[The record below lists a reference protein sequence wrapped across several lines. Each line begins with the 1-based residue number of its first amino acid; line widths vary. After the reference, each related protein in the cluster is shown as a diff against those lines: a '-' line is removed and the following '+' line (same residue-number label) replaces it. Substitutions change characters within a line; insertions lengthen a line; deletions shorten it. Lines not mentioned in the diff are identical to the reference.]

1 VGQPPQGK
9 HRGGGTDGG
18 WLPTMAWNV
27 SASQKSRETGYP
39 SSVDFEST
47 VVGGKLSHPPSELQN
62 YALTLKEEFAGR

>member
-1 VGQPPQGK
+1 
-9 HRGGGTDGG
+9 
-18 WLPTMAWNV
+18 MAWNV